1 MLCDSLQRQN
11 SQRQEDP
18 DSQAKTW
25 EPKTQ
30 QGSIWFDKLFCIVK
44 IHRLCSES
52 DITQQGS
59 EYAHTHLLA
68 LSVPRHAEPGPGCDP
83 LGLQCGPSRE
93 KQVLKLS
100 RCTQRPGQGFKVML

>member
-11 SQRQEDP
+11 SHRQADS

-30 QGSIWFDKLFCIVK
+30 QGSVWFDKLFCIVR
-44 IHRLCSES
+44 IHRLRSES

-59 EYAHTHLLA
+59 EYAHTHRLVLP
-68 LSVPRHAEPGPGCDP
+68 VPRHAEPGPGCDP
-83 LGLQCGPSRE
+83 LGLQRG
-93 KQVLKLS
+93 LS
-100 RCTQRPGQGFKVML
+100 